1 MKRFIIIF
9 TLCSWALLMNAQI
22 GYQVSLLNTATGE
35 PRANERVTAKVEI
48 TDSKSNVVFTDNMD
62 GVTNEFGVLSL
73 TVGDAQTFAN
83 VNMVNYPFYISVT
96 VGGVLIGKTQILS
109 VPFANSLVPVNVVGT
124 WRRPYYSTGKYPG
137 CYHEYVFYDNGT
149 YIYTE
154 IEPDRHYDQYG
165 NLIGWNPYLAEQ
177 ESGVYEVDGK
187 NIYLYDPDGSM
198 SNECRYYNNQ
208 IVGDGCYSKIQ

>member
-1 MKRFIIIF
+1 MKKLFFFIAFICISIF
-9 TLCSWALLMNAQI
+9 SNAQI

-48 TDSKSNVVFTDNMD
+48 TDSKNNVIFSDNMD
-62 GVTNEFGVLSL
+62 GLTNDFGVLSL
-73 TVGDAQTFAN
+73 TIGNSQTFAD

-124 WRRPYYSTGKYPG
+124 WRNNIAEYPG
-137 CYHEYVFYDNGT
+137 CYYEYVFYDNGT
-149 YIYTE
+149 YIYTN
-154 IEPDRHYDQYG
+154 IQPDFHHDQ
-165 NLIGWNPYLAEQ
+165 GWSPYLATQ

-187 NIYLYDPDGSM
+187 KIYIYGPNGYM
-198 SNECRYYNNQ
+198 SEFRYYNNQ
-208 IVGDGCYSKIQ
+208 LRFGSRCYSKIQ

>member
-1 MKRFIIIF
+1 MKKLSFFIAFICISIF
-9 TLCSWALLMNAQI
+9 SNAQI

-48 TDSKSNVVFTDNMD
+48 TDSKNNVIFSDNMD
-62 GVTNEFGVLSL
+62 GLTNDFGVLSL
-73 TVGDAQTFAN
+73 TIGNSQTFAD

-124 WRRPYYSTGKYPG
+124 WRMPYSSTGEYPG
-137 CYHEYVFYDNGT
+137 CYYEYVFYDNGT
-149 YIYTE
+149 YIFTE
-154 IEPDRHYDQYG
+154 IEPDFHYDQDH
-165 NLIGWNPYLAEQ
+165 NLIGWSPHLDGQ

-187 NIYLYDPDGSM
+187 NIYTYDPYGWI
-198 SNECRYYNNQ
+198 NEYRYYKNQ
-208 IVGDGCYSKIQ
+208 LRCGAACYSKIQ